1 MTFFISFSKIAIT
14 PINSAV
20 RAPIIKIKSV
30 VTSAKL
36 YIGESLATIYSSC
49 NHCCSMMIRAD
60 IGVGPPWSLEAKHA
74 KEFGLT

>member
-36 YIGESLATIYSSC
+36 YIGESLATI
-49 NHCCSMMIRAD
+49 NIPAVT
-60 IGVGPPWSLEAKHA
+60 IVAA
-74 KEFGLT
+74 